1 MICGG
6 GSLKKTLL
14 VTNSE
19 QSAAALSKLFEE
31 EGYKDITVSYAAY
44 SAEQQEEEFD
54 LVCIN
59 APLADENGIAL
70 ATRFANT
77 TRASVVIIV
86 PKASADQVSDML
98 NEKGVLVISKPINRH
113 LFHHY
118 LLFADCF
125 RSRLLRV
132 EQENDKLKH
141 MVEDLKIIDRAKI
154 LLVTC
159 LNMSEEQAHRY
170 LEKQA
175 MDMQT
180 SKLAV
185 AKQVIRTYQ
194 N

>member
-1 MICGG
+1 M
-6 GSLKKTLL
+6 KKTLL
-14 VTNSE
+14 VARSE
-19 QSAAALSKLFEE
+19 QSAAALSKLLEE
-31 EGYKDITVSYAAY
+31 EGYEDITVSYAAY
-44 SAEQQEEEFD
+44 SAEQQESEFD

-86 PKASADQVSDML
+86 PKASAEQVSDML

-125 RSRLLRV
+125 
-132 EQENDKLKH
+132 

>member
-1 MICGG
+1 M
-6 GSLKKTLL
+6 KKTLL

-86 PKASADQVSDML
+86 PITTICCSRTASEAAFSEWSRRTTSSSTWL
-98 NEKGVLVISKPINRH
+98 RISKSLTAP
-113 LFHHY
+113 
-118 LLFADCF
+118 
-125 RSRLLRV
+125 
-132 EQENDKLKH
+132 
-141 MVEDLKIIDRAKI
+141 
-154 LLVTC
+154 
-159 LNMSEEQAHRY
+159 RY
-170 LEKQA
+170 CSSPVL
-175 MDMQT
+175 T
-180 SKLAV
+180 
-185 AKQVIRTYQ
+185 
-194 N
+194 

>member
-19 QSAAALSKLFEE
+19 QSAAALSKLLEE

-54 LVCIN
+54 FVCIN

-132 EQENDKLKH
+132 EQENDKLKSRRWICRPAS
-141 MVEDLKIIDRAKI
+141 LPSQNRS
-154 LLVTC
+154 
-159 LNMSEEQAHRY
+159 SEP
-170 LEKQA
+170 
-175 MDMQT
+175 
-180 SKLAV
+180 
-185 AKQVIRTYQ
+185 IRTDIKRQ
-194 N
+194 FRGEFIRPF

>member
-1 MICGG
+1 
-6 GSLKKTLL
+6 
-14 VTNSE
+14 
-19 QSAAALSKLFEE
+19 
-31 EGYKDITVSYAAY
+31 
-44 SAEQQEEEFD
+44 
-54 LVCIN
+54 
-59 APLADENGIAL
+59 
-70 ATRFANT
+70 
-77 TRASVVIIV
+77 
-86 PKASADQVSDML
+86 
-98 NEKGVLVISKPINRH
+98 H

>member
-1 MICGG
+1 M
-6 GSLKKTLL
+6 L
-14 VTNSE
+14 
-19 QSAAALSKLFEE
+19 
-31 EGYKDITVSYAAY
+31 
-44 SAEQQEEEFD
+44 
-54 LVCIN
+54 
-59 APLADENGIAL
+59 
-70 ATRFANT
+70 
-77 TRASVVIIV
+77 IV
-86 PKASADQVSDML
+86 PKADASEVADLL
-98 NEKGVLVISKPINRH
+98 NVRGVMVIAKPINRH

-125 RSRLLRV
+125 RSRIMRI
-132 EQENDKLKH
+132 ERENEKLKH
-141 MVEDLKIIDRAKI
+141 MVEDLKIINRAKL

-175 MDMQT
+175 MDLQT